1 MKKERISVI
10 LISLIILACG
20 VNACGGEDGTSDLPI
35 GSIVGSWQN
44 VSDPDEKWVFF
55 ENGSYKNFEAEEL
68 CEEGN
73 YTVSQN
79 KLDIY
84 YYEIDYCQDME
95 QMSGT
100 FTIEEDKLIF
110 TFKYIDM
117 EDSEDLTTIVLK
129 RV

>member
-20 VNACGGEDGTSDLPI
+20 VNACGGEDGTDLPI
-35 GSIVGSWQN
+35 GSIVGSWQK

-55 ENGSYKNFEAEEL
+55 ENGSYKNFEAGEL

-84 YYEIDYCQDME
+84 YYEIDYSQDME